1 MSEVEEGYGVVAGSI
16 SYNFFFPFS
25 MLLVIFVQTDILI
38 SGSDGHWKL
47 KFSFCN
53 AKYCCGYLL
62 IFNVVE
68 F

>member
-1 MSEVEEGYGVVAGSI
+1 MKLKNAMELLLGLFLI
-16 SYNFFFPFS
+16 IFLFFPFS

-47 KFSFCN
+47 KFSFCK
-53 AKYCCGYLL
+53 AKFCFGYLL
-62 IFNVVE
+62 IFNVE

>member
-1 MSEVEEGYGVVAGSI
+1 MKLKKAMELLLGLFPKI
-16 SYNFFFPFS
+16 FFFPFS

-53 AKYCCGYLL
+53 AKFCFGYLL
-62 IFNVVE
+62 IFNVE

>member
-1 MSEVEEGYGVVAGSI
+1 MKLKKAMELLLGLFPI
-16 SYNFFFPFS
+16 IFFFPFS

>member
-1 MSEVEEGYGVVAGSI
+1 MKLKKAMELLLGLFPI
-16 SYNFFFPFS
+16 IFFFPFS

-47 KFSFCN
+47 KFSFCK
-53 AKYCCGYLL
+53 AKFCFGYLL
-62 IFNVVE
+62 IFNVE